1 MKTFRIALAATV
13 TLAGAALI
21 STQASAGP
29 LGGPGGFKPGPMG
42 GGFKPGGFKPGVV
55 KPVVIKPGVIK
66 PGPFKPIGPIGG
78 LKPIGPKPGGGG
90 VWKPPHKGHGH
101 WHGGGWG
108 YAAAGAVVGAAA
120 LGYYARPVYTSDYYG
135 CEWVRVPTEYG
146 WRWRPYC

>member
-1 MKTFRIALAATV
+1 MKTFKIALAAAA
-13 TLAGAALI
+13 TLAGAALV
-21 STQASAGP
+21 STESSAAP
-29 LGGPGGFKPGPMG
+29 FGGPGGFKPAPMG
-42 GGFKPGGFKPGVV
+42 GGFKPGGFKPGVI
-55 KPVVIKPGVIK
+55 KPGVVKPGVIK
-66 PGPFKPIGPIGG
+66 PIGPVGG

-108 YAAAGAVVGAAA
+108 YAAAGAAA
-120 LGYYARPVYTSDYYG
+120 LGYFAQPVYTSAYYG